1 MAKELIDPAALMRIK
16 TLELRAKVVV
26 EGYLAGMHRS
36 PFHGFS
42 VEFTEYRDYSPG
54 DDTRHLDWK
63 LYARSDRLYIKR
75 YEDET
80 NLRCW
85 FLVDQSKSMGFQ
97 SRGYTKAEYAATL
110 AATLAQF
117 LYSQGDAVGLMAFDA
132 DITQYL
138 PARNRPGHL
147 RHMMLE
153 LEKAPQGTST
163 DLERPLRRMADM
175 LNKRGLVVLISDL
188 LTDVESL
195 QKQLGYLRSRG
206 HEVIVF
212 QILDPAERDLDF
224 SAPAMFEDLETG
236 EDLLVDPDAARATY
250 QENLQAHLDQI
261 GEACR
266 GLGIDHHA
274 FGTERPLEMAL
285 QEFVLDR
292 SRRRAMPMRGTRA

>member
-1 MAKELIDPAALMRIK
+1 MRIK
-16 TLELRAKVVV
+16 ALELRAKVVV
-26 EGYLAGMHRS
+26 EGYLSGIHRS

-85 FLVDQSKSMGFQ
+85 FLVDQSASMAFT
-97 SRGYTKAEYAATL
+97 SLDYTKATYGATL

-117 LYSQGDAVGLMAFDA
+117 LYSQGDAVGLMAFDQ
-132 DITQYL
+132 DITHYL

-147 RHMMLE
+147 RHLMLE
-153 LEKAPQGTST
+153 LEKEPEGLGTE
-163 DLERPLRRMADM
+163 LERPLRKMADM

-188 LTDVESL
+188 LTSIDAL

-212 QILDPAERDLDF
+212 QILDPAERELDF
-224 SAPAMFEDLETG
+224 KTPSVFKDLETG
-236 EDLLVDPDAARATY
+236 EDMLVDPQAARAEY
-250 QENLQAHLDQI
+250 QENLKAHLEQI
-261 GEACR
+261 GTICH

-274 FGTERPLEMAL
+274 LGTDRPLELAL

-292 SRRRAMPMRGTRA
+292 SQRRAMPMRRN